1 MLPEFDAVLGN
12 TSGLSNKEL
21 IRTALAD
28 LVREV
33 ESGLVQQRTLE
44 RAQYALAA
52 TKRPR
57 RPTDSRGPKLPREG
71 MPLAPDLK
79 PAKS

>member
-1 MLPEFDAVLGN
+1 MLPELDAVLGN

-44 RAQYALAA
+44 RAQYALVA

-57 RPTDSRGPKLPREG
+57 KQATP
-71 MPLAPDLK
+71 
-79 PAKS
+79 

>member
-1 MLPEFDAVLGN
+1 MQPELDAVLGN

-57 RPTDSRGPKLPREG
+57 KQATP
-71 MPLAPDLK
+71 
-79 PAKS
+79 

>member
-1 MLPEFDAVLGN
+1 MLPELDAVIGN

-44 RAQYALAA
+44 RAQYALVA

-57 RPTDSRGPKLPREG
+57 KQATP
-71 MPLAPDLK
+71 
-79 PAKS
+79 